1 MWISI
6 VKREIAK
13 WSSKKKS
20 QLLTLFFLKCNTD
33 IPFTQNISQ
42 VRGSSKRVFE
52 EKKDYL
58 STEDTAWRI
67 VKGRAKGTLP

>member
-1 MWISI
+1 M
-6 VKREIAK
+6 EFE
-13 WSSKKKS
+13 KKS

-58 STEDTAWRI
+58 STEDTA
-67 VKGRAKGTLP
+67 